1 MLLTP
6 APFTPPSSPNGQHCW
21 RFDGDFVDILA
32 FLCEMV
38 LNRPSG
44 AEMLLHSEEME
55 SSEMGTRFSFV
66 ANWGWMRML
75 TELENSP
82 TIPHEGLVYLGTTH
96 NPCWHPM

>member
-21 RFDGDFVDILA
+21 QFDGEFVDILA

-44 AEMLLHSEEME
+44 AEMLLHSEEMGGIE
-55 SSEMGTRFSFV
+55 EGTRFFFIS
-66 ANWGWMRML
+66 NWGWNRML
-75 TELENSP
+75 SELENSP
-82 TIPHEGLVYLGTTH
+82 TISREGLVYLGTTH
-96 NPCWHPM
+96 NQCWHPM

>member
-6 APFTPPSSPNGQHCW
+6 APFTPLPSGQHCW
-21 RFDGDFVDILA
+21 QFDGEFVDILA

-44 AEMLLHSEEME
+44 AEMLLHSEEMGG
-55 SSEMGTRFSFV
+55 SEEGTRFFFI
-66 ANWGWMRML
+66 ANWGWTRME

-82 TIPHEGLVYLGTTH
+82 TISRVGLVYMGTPE
-96 NPCWHPM
+96 NQCWHPM